1 MIKNFK
7 ALIRRE
13 FWEHRGAFIKTP
25 IIISIVLLVIA
36 IIGYIIGLV
45 FASKTG
51 STEFVDKGINELHKL
66 SETQLSTFWDVQLI
80 STSTLFLFVLYI
92 VLFFFILGSLFDD
105 RKDGSIQFW
114 KSLPISDSET
124 VLSKLITA
132 MIFVPLVFTAIF
144 VLYSIANLVLTS
156 ILLLF
161 HGQNPWSLVWVPANI
176 GKITLI
182 MLMGAL
188 TQMLW
193 ALPIYGWLMFSSSWS
208 KRRPFLFAIFI
219 PLLVAVAWYFLNV
232 VTRMNFVQVDMFKW
246 PAKYFMFA
254 ALPYGSS
261 VSNGVHHISL
271 GDNGMSLNDIAS
283 NLKASIMHVE
293 IIYGIIFAAVFI
305 ALSIWVRRYR
315 NTT

>member
-1 MIKNFK
+1 MIKNMK

-13 FWEHRGAFIKTP
+13 FWEHRGAFIKAP
-25 IIISIVLLVIA
+25 IIISIVLLTISVIA
-36 IIGYIIGLV
+36 YIIGLV
-45 FASKTG
+45 FANKTG
-51 STEFVDKGINELHKL
+51 STEIMDKGINELHKL
-66 SETQLSTFWDVQLI
+66 SDSQLRFFWDVQFI
-80 STSTLFLFVLYI
+80 STSTLFLFVLFI

-114 KSLPISDSET
+114 KSLPISDTET

-132 MIFVPLVFTAIF
+132 MIFVPLFFTAIF
-144 VLYSIANLVLTS
+144 LLYSLANMILTS

-161 HGQNPWSLVWVPANI
+161 HGQNPWPLVWVPASLAR
-176 GKITLI
+176 GTLTMFI
-182 MLMGAL
+182 GAL

-193 ALPIYGWLMFSSSWS
+193 ALPIYGWLMFCSAWS

-219 PLLVAVAWYFLNV
+219 PLLVAVSWYFLNV

-246 PAKYFMFA
+246 PAKFFMFA
-254 ALPYGSS
+254 ALPYGTNAG
-261 VSNGVHHISL
+261 NGFHINL
-271 GDNGMSLNDIAS
+271 GENGMNLLDIAS
-283 NLKASIMHVE
+283 NLKGSIMHGE
-293 IIYGIIFAAVFI
+293 IIYGIIFAAVFV

>member
-1 MIKNFK
+1 MIKNMK

-25 IIISIVLLVIA
+25 IIISTVLLVIA
-36 IIGYIIGLV
+36 IVGYIIGLV
-45 FASKTG
+45 FANKTG
-51 STEFVDKGINELHKL
+51 STEIMDKGINELHKL

-80 STSTLFLFVLYI
+80 STSTLFLFVLFI

-114 KSLPISDSET
+114 KSLPISDAET

-132 MIFVPLVFTAIF
+132 MIFVPLVFTAVF
-144 VLYSIANLVLTS
+144 AAYMLANMVLTS
-156 ILLLF
+156 ILLIF
-161 HGQNPWSLVWVPANI
+161 HGQNPWTLVWVPASV
-176 GKITLI
+176 GKGILTMLI
-182 MLMGAL
+182 GAL

-193 ALPIYGWLMFSSSWS
+193 AMPIYGWLMFSSSWS

-219 PLLVAVAWYFLNV
+219 PLLVAVSWYFLNV
-232 VTRMNFVQVDMFKW
+232 VTRMNFVQVEMFKW
-246 PAKYFMFA
+246 PAKFFMFS
-254 ALPYGSS
+254 ALPYGTNA
-261 VSNGVHHISL
+261 SNGFQINL
-271 GDNGMSLNDIAS
+271 GEGGMSLIDIAS
-283 NLKASIMHVE
+283 NLKGSIMHVE